1 MRSAHPCKIDSSR
14 LCILQ
19 KLSFLRFCIFR
30 CRELI
35 QAGLASAV
43 ERAKLEL
50 RAFEGEGV
58 ILVAGSLHAAAE
70 AIRAAAAG
78 GR

>member
-1 MRSAHPCKIDSSR
+1 
-14 LCILQ
+14 
-19 KLSFLRFCIFR
+19 LSFLRFCIFR